1 MWLFE
6 SWSHCFS
13 HIPGMCD
20 VELCYCN
27 IRIRTTLKWIWWSL
41 KHAVCVLESSREPD
55 GFCYSSIEKNPT
67 SEKMVFSSPSLCSFC
82 DWRNIASAEIFIS
95 ILSWGEK
102 NPLVL
107 WHQNLNWILKYLFLS
122 PFFVMMV
129 YWKRKD
135 EDGSWKS
142 ITQALQKYFLFN
154 FSSIEFEF
162 SSQSRFLDQTKT
174 FSPMCSIWK
183 WFA

>member
-1 MWLFE
+1 MNL
-6 SWSHCFS
+6 
-13 HIPGMCD
+13 
-20 VELCYCN
+20 VELETCG
-27 IRIRTTLKWIWWSL
+27 
-41 KHAVCVLESSREPD
+41 VCIGEYSREPD

-154 FSSIEFEF
+154 FSSIEFKIF
-162 SSQSRFLDQTKT
+162 KAK
-174 FSPMCSIWK
+174 SISWPNK
-183 WFA
+183 DFFPNV

>member
-1 MWLFE
+1 MNL
-6 SWSHCFS
+6 
-13 HIPGMCD
+13 
-20 VELCYCN
+20 VELETCG
-27 IRIRTTLKWIWWSL
+27 
-41 KHAVCVLESSREPD
+41 VCFGEYSREPD

-154 FSSIEFEF
+154 FSSFSSIEFEF
-162 SSQSRFLDQTKT
+162 FKSKSISWPNQD
-174 FSPMCSIWK
+174 FSPNV
-183 WFA
+183 